1 MWTIGYGHTKGVIK
15 GMKISKEEAE
25 ELLKQDVS
33 IVELQV
39 VNTVGKLAACKIDAL
54 VSFAYNV
61 GNIDQLTSK
70 GTRTKKEIA
79 DAMLLY
85 IKSGGNVLD
94 GLRKRRNK
102 ERELFLKCSTSNF
115 YQKYNGASKDIDVVL
130 SSIGVNSKFY
140 GNYKK
145 RIPLAEVN
153 GIENYTSLKAGAG
166 IVTDIGY
173 QSQTSTYSFETNNFE
188 IAGLKQAYT
197 TALKNYLNDRTIKIA
212 SNEEVKKAYATFIK
226 RLTEVVNKYKEE
238 NSID

>member
-1 MWTIGYGHTKGVIK
+1 MRISENGLNLIISFEGFCPKATKAVKTEKYYTIGYGHYGKDVDEKQTIT
-15 GMKISKEEAE
+15 KEEALT
-25 ELLKQDVS
+25 LLKKDIKRFETKVMKYNNCYNFTQN
-33 IVELQV
+33 EF
-39 VNTVGKLAACKIDAL
+39 DAL

-94 GLRKRRNK
+94 GLRKRRIR

-115 YQKYNGASKDIDVVL
+115 YPKYNGASKDIDVVL

-145 RIPLAEVN
+145 RIPLADVN
-153 GIENYTSLKAGAG
+153 GIKNYTGNLSDNIKLLSLAKTG
-166 IVTDIGY
+166 
-173 QSQTSTYSFETNNFE
+173 N
-188 IAGLKQAYT
+188 LK
-197 TALKNYLNDRTIKIA
+197 K
-212 SNEEVKKAYATFIK
+212 VK
-226 RLTEVVNKYKEE
+226 
-238 NSID
+238 

>member
-1 MWTIGYGHTKGVIK
+1 MKISENGLNLIISFEGFCPKATKAVKTEKYYTIGYGHYGKDVDEKQTIT
-15 GMKISKEEAE
+15 KEEALS
-25 ELLKQDVS
+25 LLKKDMKRFETKVMKYNNCYNFTQN
-33 IVELQV
+33 EF
-39 VNTVGKLAACKIDAL
+39 DAL

-61 GNIDQLTSK
+61 GNIDQLTAK

-94 GLRKRRNK
+94 GLRKRRIR

-115 YQKYNGASKDIDVVL
+115 YPKYNGASKDIDVVL

-153 GIENYTSLKAGAG
+153 GIKNYTGNLSDNIKLLSLAKSG
-166 IVTDIGY
+166 
-173 QSQTSTYSFETNNFE
+173 N
-188 IAGLKQAYT
+188 LK
-197 TALKNYLNDRTIKIA
+197 K
-212 SNEEVKKAYATFIK
+212 VK
-226 RLTEVVNKYKEE
+226 
-238 NSID
+238 

>member
-1 MWTIGYGHTKGVIK
+1 MKISENGLNLIISFEGFCPKATKAVKTEKYYTIGYGHYGKDVVENQTIT
-15 GMKISKEEAE
+15 KEEALT
-25 ELLKQDVS
+25 LLKKDMKRFETKVMKYNNCYNFTQN
-33 IVELQV
+33 EF
-39 VNTVGKLAACKIDAL
+39 DAL

-61 GNIDQLTSK
+61 GNIDQLTAK

-94 GLRKRRNK
+94 GLRKRRIR

-115 YQKYNGASKDIDVVL
+115 YPKYNGASKDIDVVL

-153 GIENYTSLKAGAG
+153 GIKNYTGNLSDNIKLLSLAKSG
-166 IVTDIGY
+166 
-173 QSQTSTYSFETNNFE
+173 N
-188 IAGLKQAYT
+188 LK
-197 TALKNYLNDRTIKIA
+197 K
-212 SNEEVKKAYATFIK
+212 VK
-226 RLTEVVNKYKEE
+226 
-238 NSID
+238 

>member
-1 MWTIGYGHTKGVIK
+1 MKISENGLNLIISFEGFCPKATKAVKTEKYYTIGYGHYGKDVGEKQAIT
-15 GMKISKEEAE
+15 KEEALT
-25 ELLKQDVS
+25 LLKKDMKRFETKVMKYNNCYNFTQN
-33 IVELQV
+33 EF
-39 VNTVGKLAACKIDAL
+39 DAL

-61 GNIDQLTSK
+61 GNIDQLTAK

-94 GLRKRRNK
+94 GLRKRRIR

-115 YQKYNGASKDIDVVL
+115 YPKYNGASKDIDVVL

-153 GIENYTSLKAGAG
+153 GIKNYTGNLSDNIKLLSLAKSG
-166 IVTDIGY
+166 
-173 QSQTSTYSFETNNFE
+173 N
-188 IAGLKQAYT
+188 LK
-197 TALKNYLNDRTIKIA
+197 K
-212 SNEEVKKAYATFIK
+212 VK
-226 RLTEVVNKYKEE
+226 
-238 NSID
+238 

>member
-1 MWTIGYGHTKGVIK
+1 MKISENGLNLIISFEGFCPKATKAVKTEKYYTIGYGHYGKDVGEKQTITK
-15 GMKISKEEAE
+15 EDALT
-25 ELLKQDVS
+25 LLKKDMKRFETKVMKYNNCYNFTQN
-33 IVELQV
+33 EF
-39 VNTVGKLAACKIDAL
+39 DAL

-61 GNIDQLTSK
+61 GNIDQLTAK

-94 GLRKRRNK
+94 GLRKRRIR

-115 YQKYNGASKDIDVVL
+115 YPKYNGASKDIDVVL

-153 GIENYTSLKAGAG
+153 GIKNYTGNLSDNIKLLSLAKSG
-166 IVTDIGY
+166 
-173 QSQTSTYSFETNNFE
+173 N
-188 IAGLKQAYT
+188 LK
-197 TALKNYLNDRTIKIA
+197 K
-212 SNEEVKKAYATFIK
+212 VK
-226 RLTEVVNKYKEE
+226 
-238 NSID
+238 